1 MPETSAVGPPDFGVW
16 RRTRSGCIIVPGGRR
31 VSIRFENTT
40 RIEPGSP
47 AASVTLD
54 GFAEAVATAGGLELR
69 GLAPLDALEV
79 WTRNSRYRITVLD
92 PVRCRVLIEGG
103 AFFPVLA
110 EATIGGASCGGS
122 MLKVGWIIQGFCLEV
137 FYPGGRIVT
146 TCVRSMRTLQPD
158 AGLRPF

>member
-1 MPETSAVGPPDFGVW
+1 MSM
-16 RRTRSGCIIVPGGRR
+16 
-31 VSIRFENTT
+31 RFENTT
-40 RIEPGSP
+40 RIESGTP

-54 GFAEAVATAGGLELR
+54 GFAEAVATAGGLEVR
-69 GLAPLDALEV
+69 GLAALDTLEIH
-79 WTRNSRYRITVLD
+79 TRNSRYRITVLD
-92 PVRCRVLIEGG
+92 PQRCRVLIEGG

-146 TCVRSMRTLQPD
+146 TSVRRVHAVEPD
-158 AGLRPF
+158 AAQRPF

>member
-1 MPETSAVGPPDFGVW
+1 
-16 RRTRSGCIIVPGGRR
+16 
-31 VSIRFENTT
+31 VSIRIENTA
-40 RIEPGSP
+40 RFDVGSP
-47 AASVTLD
+47 SATVTLE
-54 GFAEAVATAGGLELR
+54 GFAEAAATAGGLEVR
-69 GLAPLDALEV
+69 GLSPLDALEI
-79 WTRNSRYRITVLD
+79 WTRNSCYRITVLD

-146 TCVRSMRTLQPD
+146 TSVRRVRALQPE

>member
-1 MPETSAVGPPDFGVW
+1 
-16 RRTRSGCIIVPGGRR
+16 
-31 VSIRFENTT
+31 VSIPFENTT
-40 RIEPGSP
+40 RVESGSP
-47 AASVTLD
+47 AATVTLD
-54 GFAEAVATAGGLELR
+54 GFAEAVGTAGGLEVR
-69 GLAPLDALEV
+69 GLAPLDSLEV

-92 PVRCRVLIEGG
+92 PGRCRVLVEGG

-122 MLKVGWIIQGFCLEV
+122 MLKVGWIVKGFCLEL

-146 TCVRSMRTLQPD
+146 TSVRRMHALQPD

>member
-1 MPETSAVGPPDFGVW
+1 
-16 RRTRSGCIIVPGGRR
+16 
-31 VSIRFENTT
+31 VSIRFEDTS
-40 RIEPGSP
+40 RIEPDTPS
-47 AASVTLD
+47 ASVTLE
-54 GFAEAVATAGGLELR
+54 GFAEAVASAGGLEVS
-69 GLAPLDALEV
+69 GLAPLDALEI

-92 PVRCRVLIEGG
+92 PGRCRVLIEGG

-122 MLKVGWIIQGFCLEV
+122 MLKVGWILQGFCLEV

-146 TCVRSMRTLQPD
+146 TSVRRMRAVPPD

>member
-1 MPETSAVGPPDFGVW
+1 
-16 RRTRSGCIIVPGGRR
+16 
-31 VSIRFENTT
+31 VSIGSEKTT
-40 RIEPGSP
+40 RIEPRAP
-47 AASVTLD
+47 AAALTLD
-54 GFAEAVATAGGLELR
+54 GFAEAVATAGGLEIY
-69 GLAPLDALEV
+69 
-79 WTRNSRYRITVLD
+79 TRNSRYRITVVD
-92 PVRCRVLIEGG
+92 PQRCRVLIEGG

-146 TCVRSMRTLQPD
+146 TSVRHVRPMPAD

>member
-1 MPETSAVGPPDFGVW
+1 M
-16 RRTRSGCIIVPGGRR
+16 
-31 VSIRFENTT
+31 RFENTT
-40 RIEPGSP
+40 RIESGSP
-47 AASVTLD
+47 TASVTLE
-54 GFAEAVATAGGLELR
+54 GFAEAVATAGGLEVR

-79 WTRNSRYRITVLD
+79 FTRNSRYSITVLD

-122 MLKVGWIIQGFCLEV
+122 MLKVGWIIQGFCLEL

-146 TCVRSMRTLQPD
+146 TSVRRVHTLQPE